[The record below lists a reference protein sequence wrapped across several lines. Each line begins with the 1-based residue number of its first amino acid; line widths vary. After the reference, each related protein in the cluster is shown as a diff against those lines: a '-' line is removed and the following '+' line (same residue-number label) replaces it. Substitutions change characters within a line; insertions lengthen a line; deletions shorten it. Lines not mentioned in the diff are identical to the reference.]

1 MFNNP
6 GNLEPLHE
14 ETVRKILAR
23 DEEAAKKAGKASF
36 WKTFN
41 ENLEGVIADKDFRNT
56 VLLHAVKS
64 LQYASR
70 QNPLTEAT
78 TSAAPA
84 AGSYNKAMLPT
95 IITRVFPQIVAT
107 KFIATRQLDVP
118 TQLIQTFR
126 LSKNTTKGGTT
137 AGDEFFDPS
146 GYKTYPTTGTQKYKA
161 GAGLD
166 AFYSSQKVTEVTAS
180 VAQTGTATK
189 ILAFNALNGTPSS
202 NVGDALMPLSIVVYA
217 VSNLDP
223 RVRTIVATQTNATT
237 LTAVAGLTGTGS
249 LTAGTA
255 AWTSTA
261 NDETKVAAALVAQG
275 DTSVI
280 AAANFHFEFQYSY
293 NQERNK
299 QLSEISF
306 KMSTINAVAKSR
318 KNFAQISAEAIQD
331 LEAYSEGKLDALKE
345 LVSGMTESMAL
356 EIDLEIMLAMMNNAG
371 KTSVYDAKYAA
382 NTFRGTTMQ
391 KNQELVHRMNYLAN
405 DMSID
410 FLRGEGMFAI
420 THPHVF
426 TLLQNTNE
434 FKMTSL
440 NDHKPQGN
448 FDIAAEKF
456 GTVNNFTVAK
466 APQFPFSDRILMGFT
481 SKDLAKAPYA
491 YFPFVTYL
499 TPPSIDVMSGDLFS
513 SVVGLQQRYDHQPLL
528 DGSYGLG
535 ILTVNNLYDTSVYGS

>member
-14 ETVRKILAR
+14 EVVRKILAR

-70 QNPLTEAT
+70 QSPLTEAT
-78 TSAAPA
+78 TSGQTALG
-84 AGSYNKAMLPT
+84 AGGYNKAMLPT

-126 LSKNTTKGGTT
+126 LSKNTAKDGSSV
-137 AGDEFFDPS
+137 GDEFFDPS
-146 GYKTYPTTGTQKYKA
+146 GYGFKSPAGQKQYKNGTNF
-161 GAGLD
+161 D
-166 AFYSSQKVTEVTAS
+166 AFYSSQKVTELRTPTSNTAVPATALS
-180 VAQTGTATK
+180 YGTFPNGVA
-189 ILAFNALNGTPSS
+189 
-202 NVGDALMPLSIVVYA
+202 GDALVPNSIVVSA
-217 VSNLDP
+217 VLNVDP
-223 RVRTIVATQTNATT
+223 RVRLVVATQSGAT
-237 LTAVAGLTGTGS
+237 LVAAGSITGTGS
-249 LTAGTA
+249 VTGATPTWTPAAGDNA
-255 AWTSTA
+255 II
-261 NDETKVAAALVAQG
+261 
-275 DTSVI
+275 I
-280 AAANFHFEFQYSY
+280 AAFSAQAPGQAATDYTGYKYEFGYSY
-293 NQERNK
+293 NQERNANM
-299 QLSEISF
+299 SEISF

-371 KTSVYDAKYAA
+371 KTSAYDAKYPST
-382 NTFRGTTMQ
+382 TFHGTTFQ

-426 TLLQNTNE
+426 TLLQNTQE
-434 FKMTSL
+434 FRMNSV
-440 NDHKPQGN
+440 DHKAQGT
-448 FDIAAEKF
+448 FDVQADKF

-466 APQFPFSDRILMGFT
+466 APQFPFSDRILMGFS

-499 TPPSIDVMSGDLFS
+499 TPPSIDVRSGDIFS

-535 ILTVNNLYDTSVYGS
+535 VLTVNNLYDTTVFG

>member
-41 ENLEGVIADKDFRNT
+41 ENLEGVIGDKDFRNT

-78 TSAAPA
+78 TTSATS
-84 AGSYNKAMLPT
+84 AGGYNKAMLPT

-126 LSKNTTKGGTT
+126 LSRNTTKGATT
-137 AGDEFFDPS
+137 SGDEFFDPS
-146 GYKTYPTTGTQKYKA
+146 LYKNRPDTGTKQYKEMA
-161 GAGLD
+161 RGMD
-166 AFYSSQKVTEVTAS
+166 AFYSSQKVTES
-180 VAQTGTATK
+180 VATAVSATTAVSK
-189 ILAFNALNGTPSS
+189 ALTFATNAST
-202 NVGDALMPLSIVVYA
+202 GDALVANSIVVYA
-217 VSNLDP
+217 VSNIDP
-223 RVRTIVATQTNATT
+223 RNRV
-237 LTAVAGLTGTGS
+237 AVAHQTAAGTLSAITGFTGVGTVTGATPTYTPAAGDTTDTSGAIPAYLIALGGTGIIGFA
-249 LTAGTA
+249 T
-255 AWTSTA
+255 WHY
-261 NDETKVAAALVAQG
+261 E
-275 DTSVI
+275 
-280 AAANFHFEFQYSY
+280 FEYQY

-299 QLSEISF
+299 NLSEISF

-356 EIDLEIMLAMMNNAG
+356 EIDLEIMLAMMSTAG
-371 KTSVYDAKYAA
+371 KTSVYDAKYGD
-382 NTFRGTTMQ
+382 NKFRGTTMQ
-391 KNQELVHRMNYLAN
+391 KNQELVHRMNYLSN

-440 NDHKPQGN
+440 NDHKAQGN
-448 FDIAAEKF
+448 FDIQAEKF

-528 DGSYGLG
+528 DGDKGLG
-535 ILTVNNLYDTSVYGS
+535 VLTVNNLYDTSVYG

>member
-41 ENLEGVIADKDFRNT
+41 ENLEGVIGDKDFRNT

-70 QNPLTEAT
+70 QNPLMEAT
-78 TSAAPA
+78 TTTATST
-84 AGSYNKAMLPT
+84 GGYNKAMLPT

-126 LSKNTTKGGTT
+126 LSRNTNKGITQ

-146 GYKTYPTTGTQKYKA
+146 QYKSRPDTGAKQYKEMA
-161 GAGLD
+161 RGMD
-166 AFYSSQKVTEVTAS
+166 AFYSSQKVTES
-180 VAQTGTATK
+180 TATAVSATTAVSK
-189 ILAFNALNGTPSS
+189 VLAFTQNAAA
-202 NVGDALMPLSIVVYA
+202 GDALVPLSIVVYA
-217 VSNLDP
+217 VSNIDP
-223 RVRTIVATQTNATT
+223 RARVIVATQTNSTT
-237 LTAVAGLTGTGS
+237 LTAAGTLTGTGS
-249 LTAGTA
+249 WTAGTNTA
-255 AWTSTA
+255 LWTPNA
-261 NDETKVAAALVAQG
+261 GDEAKIVVLLAAAGAVVTTFAEW
-275 DTSVI
+275 
-280 AAANFHFEFQYSY
+280 HFEFAYQY

-299 QLSEISF
+299 NLSEISF

-356 EIDLEIMLAMMNNAG
+356 EIDLEIMLAMMSTAG
-371 KTSVYDAKYAA
+371 KTSVYDAKYAD

-391 KNQELVHRMNYLAN
+391 KNQELVHRMNYLSN

-420 THPHVF
+420 THPHIF

-440 NDHKPQGN
+440 SDHKAQGN
-448 FDIAAEKF
+448 FDIAAEKY

-528 DGSYGLG
+528 DGDKGLG
-535 ILTVNNLYDTSVYGS
+535 VLTVNNLYDTSVYG